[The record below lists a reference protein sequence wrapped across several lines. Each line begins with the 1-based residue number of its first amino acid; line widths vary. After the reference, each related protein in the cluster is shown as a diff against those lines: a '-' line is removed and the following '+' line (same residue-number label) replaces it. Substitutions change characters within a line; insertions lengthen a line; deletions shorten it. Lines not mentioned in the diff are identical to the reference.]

1 MRQLLLPACVCLVAL
16 PSATDVQPRLTLE
29 EFSLRTLAYAPRE
42 TTGLASDGTA
52 SERLRNASLKT
63 DIDLAEPVV
72 VALPAPDETLAPAID
87 VANASIEFPVPSGV
101 VVNNGIPAGIPLPPI
116 AKPVVA
122 RSTEEICDTLVK
134 SAQIN
139 DLPAPFFIRLLFRES
154 RFDPAVISSAGAQ
167 GIAQFMPDTAAD
179 MGVENPFDPA
189 LAIPASARLLNSLVR
204 QFGNLGLAAAAY
216 NAGPK
221 RVQDWLGSKGKGK
234 LPDETQGYVKIVTGH
249 PVENW
254 TEATAQHP
262 GEKLPR
268 RAPCQESAGL
278 LAWNGPDAVPVPRPS
293 PLRAP
298 PAEKSPNE
306 RSLADK
312 PVVVA
317 AMRSDMK
324 QADRAEREA
333 AARSS
338 VRSTAQNAAKSP
350 SKSTEKDS
358 AKNAAHSAAVAPTA
372 KPAAKPAAKR
382 EEVAQR

>member
-1 MRQLLLPACVCLVAL
+1 MRQLLLPACVCLVVL
-16 PSATDVQPRLTLE
+16 PSVTDVQPRLTLE
-29 EFSLRTLAYAPRE
+29 EFSQRTAAYAPRE
-42 TTGLASDGTA
+42 AT
-52 SERLRNASLKT
+52 RKT

-72 VALPAPDETLAPAID
+72 VALPPRDETPAPTLD
-87 VANASIEFPVPSGV
+87 LANAAFEFPVPSGV
-101 VVNNGIPAGIPLPPI
+101 VVNNGIPIGIPLPPI

-139 DLPAPFFIRLLFRES
+139 DLPAPFLISLLFRES

-254 TEATAQHP
+254 TEASAQHP

-278 LAWNGPDAVPVPRPS
+278 LAWNGPDAVPVPQPS

-298 PAEKSPNE
+298 PAEKSASEKSP
-306 RSLADK
+306 ADK

-317 AMRSDMK
+317 AVRSDMK

-333 AARSS
+333 AARGS
-338 VRSTAQNAAKSP
+338 VKSET
-350 SKSTEKDS
+350 KVF
-358 AKNAAHSAAVAPTA
+358 AKNETRNEKKIDKKSETKGPAHAAGVAPTA
-372 KPAAKPAAKR
+372 KPIVSPTGKSATKR
-382 EEVAQR
+382 ETIAQR